1 MTALISNYYTL
12 MPDNDKLNSQMTE
25 MINVFNKERA
35 SGFICDTECQKN
47 QTIRDLQHKVS
58 KKENTLANSS
68 TNLLDAQR
76 ELANYDTSYRPTF
89 ATNIN
94 DMAEKE
100 IDNLQSQFDTAYDSI
115 IQDLDFYDT
124 QIAYQ
129 NSLKDVTDYQQNK
142 LDDVS
147 GNVARNAGDVAVNRR
162 AASFYSKET
171 STLDITI
178 SYLQI
183 IYWTLFSI
191 QVIAAIMLV
200 KNRKVILTIVILTLF
215 PLYNTLYPF
224 LQNVATIF
232 SLFPSP

>member
-1 MTALISNYYTL
+1 

-47 QTIRDLQHKVS
+47 QSIRDWQHKVAE
-58 KKENTLANSS
+58 KENTLANSS
-68 TNLLDAQR
+68 KNLLNAQR
-76 ELANYDTSYRPTF
+76 ELSNYDNSYKPTF
-89 ATNIN
+89 NANIN
-94 DMAEKE
+94 DMADKE
-100 IDNLQSQFDTAYDSI
+100 ITKLQSQFDTAYDSI
-115 IQDLDFYDT
+115 MQDLDFYDT

-129 NSLKDVTDYQQNK
+129 NSLKDVTDYQQTK
-142 LDDVS
+142 LNDVS

-162 AASFYSKET
+162 KASFYSKET
-171 STLDITI
+171 TTLDFTI

-191 QVIAAIMLV
+191 QVIAAVMLV
-200 KNRKVILTIVILTLF
+200 KNKKVILTIVILALF

>member
-89 ATNIN
+89 DTNIN

-162 AASFYSKET
+162 EASFYSKET
-171 STLDITI
+171 STLDFTI